1 MGTLSLL
8 IVFTALVW
16 VVFDAIAGARSYKYR
31 NIDPELGHRCE
42 DYQILVPI
50 YGNMKYLENIEY
62 LLQYREKVLLCTS
75 SGQTTTF
82 YEELEEVIDR
92 YGFGCYQS
100 PYEPPTVTRKRA
112 TGGATR
118 DNVIKDALLNCVT
131 AEYVICIDADTET
144 PQSLDLLIGELQ
156 YQQADLASIR
166 LVPQTGGPMFV
177 QLQRHEYRLA
187 MRLRF
192 LFPWLVSGACH
203 AGRSD
208 VMRQIMSRH
217 SLFFQGNDVETGL
230 LGEQLSFKVVHIPFD
245 VATAVPA
252 TFRGWWRQRLA
263 WSGGEFRL
271 FIINIRYVT
280 KHPFFWLYG
289 GLITIVF
296 VIGRWYT
303 AVHPTWALLIA
314 LAVYCTMIY
323 GLHWRTRNRWLILMP
338 LYTLVIGFVLVPL
351 GIWKYFAMVE
361 DGNFG
366 VIRAK
371 QQVERVS
378 R

>member
-1 MGTLSLL
+1 MGTLSLFV
-8 IVFTALVW
+8 VFAALVW
-16 VVFDAIAGARSYKYR
+16 VVFDAIAGTRSQKYH
-31 NIDPELGHRCE
+31 NINPELGHRC
-42 DYQILVPI
+42 DDFQVLVPI

-75 SGQTTTF
+75 SGQTVTF
-82 YEELEEVIDR
+82 YEELAAIAAQ
-92 YGFGCYQS
+92 YGFEVYQS

-118 DNVIKDALLNCVT
+118 DNVIKDALLNRVT
-131 AEYVICIDADTET
+131 AQYVVCIDADTET
-144 PQSLDLLIGELQ
+144 SQPLELLTGELQ
-156 YQQADLASIR
+156 YQQADLASVR
-166 LVPQTGGPMFV
+166 LVPQADGPMLV

-208 VMRQIMSRH
+208 VMREIMSRH

-230 LGEQLSFKVVHIPFD
+230 LGEQLKYKVVHIPFD
-245 VATAVPA
+245 VATGVPT

-271 FIINIRYVT
+271 FIINVRYVM

-289 GLITIVF
+289 GLITIAF
-296 VIGRWYT
+296 VAGRWYT
-303 AVHPTWALLIA
+303 ALHPTWVLLIA
-314 LAVYCTMIY
+314 LAVYCVLIY
-323 GLHWRTRNRWLILMP
+323 SLHWKTRNWWLALMP

-366 VIRAK
+366 VIRPNRR
-371 QQVERVS
+371 VEEIGG
-378 R
+378 